1 MPLIEISEKQ
11 LLALN
16 AVVYGCNT
24 NKRLV
29 GASYMTGIGSDN
41 PKTISFY
48 EAIGIVSEMLEKLED
63 EV

>member
-1 MPLIEISEKQ
+1 MPLIEVSEKQ

-29 GASYMTGIGSDN
+29 GASFMSGIGSDN

-63 EV
+63 H

>member
-24 NKRLV
+24 NKRLA
-29 GASYMTGIGSDN
+29 GASFMSGIGSDN

-63 EV
+63 TE